1 MQKDVKNFV
10 FFIQSDI
17 LLLYFDFM
25 TRIPYTLIALLSSLF
40 FSINTYA
47 AEDNILWV
55 SQDRLRN
62 GDITYAD
69 IPLMIVSAIEFLL
82 AVAGSI
88 SVVALIYH
96 AVRMQLA
103 SGITGDSSGVD
114 KAKKWIYGAMLGFV
128 LSMSGWFLM
137 TKFVALLSSAT

>member
-55 SQDRLRN
+55 SQDRGFEMGILPMQ
-62 GDITYAD
+62 I
-69 IPLMIVSAIEFLL
+69 FL
-82 AVAGSI
+82 SW
-88 SVVALIYH
+88 SW
-96 AVRMQLA
+96 VR
-103 SGITGDSSGVD
+103 
-114 KAKKWIYGAMLGFV
+114 
-128 LSMSGWFLM
+128 
-137 TKFVALLSSAT
+137 